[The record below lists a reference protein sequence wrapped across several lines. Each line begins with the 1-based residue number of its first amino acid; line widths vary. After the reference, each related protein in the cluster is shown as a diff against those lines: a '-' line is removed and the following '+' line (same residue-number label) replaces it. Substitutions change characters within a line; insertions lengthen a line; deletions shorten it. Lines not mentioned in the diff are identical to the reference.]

1 MKPST
6 ICLTFTDQAENAV
19 NHYASVFKDLKVT
32 NVVRMGPDG
41 PSDKGN
47 VLLVTFQMNGV
58 NYMAL
63 NGGPSFTFTHGFSIM
78 VNCDTQDEI
87 DYVWERLCEG
97 GKEVECGWLVDK
109 FGVSWQVV
117 PTQIGQLIGDPDRE
131 KSKRVFAAM
140 LKMKK
145 MHLPTLL
152 AAYEGK

>member
-1 MKPST
+1 MKNNT
-6 ICLTFTDQAENAV
+6 ICLTFVDQAEAAA
-19 NHYASVFKDLKVT
+19 NHYGSIFKDFKVT

-41 PSDKGN
+41 LSDKGN

-78 VNCDTQDEI
+78 VNCDTQEEI

-117 PTQIGQLIGDPDRE
+117 PSNIGQLLNDKDRE
-131 KSKRVFAAM
+131 KSKRVFAEVM
-140 LKMKK
+140 KMKK
-145 MHLPTLL
+145 LHLPTLL